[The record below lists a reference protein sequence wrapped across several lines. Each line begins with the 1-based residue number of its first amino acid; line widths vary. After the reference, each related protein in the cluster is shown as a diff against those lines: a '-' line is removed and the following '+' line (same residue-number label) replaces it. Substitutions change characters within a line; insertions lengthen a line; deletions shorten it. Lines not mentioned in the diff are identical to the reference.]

1 MPATTETIGSALN
14 VLMALADAV
23 KEAGSIPSGHLYA
36 AICGKIDLN
45 GYKSAIETLKRAGV
59 IREQGHLLI
68 WNVTEALV
76 KISIPSLHGQMRVT
90 GRITNR
96 MDNKV
101 EVKTQLHGYHWVNE
115 SDLITD

>member
-1 MPATTETIGSALN
+1 MFINML
-14 VLMALADAV
+14 ALADVTV

-76 KISIPSLHGQMRVT
+76 QISIPSLHGQNAR
-90 GRITNR
+90 
-96 MDNKV
+96 
-101 EVKTQLHGYHWVNE
+101 
-115 SDLITD
+115 